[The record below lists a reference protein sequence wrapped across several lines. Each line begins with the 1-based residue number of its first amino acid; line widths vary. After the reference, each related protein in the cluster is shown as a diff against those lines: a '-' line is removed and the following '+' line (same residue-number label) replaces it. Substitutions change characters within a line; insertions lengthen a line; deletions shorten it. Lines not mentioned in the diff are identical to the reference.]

1 MLLANYLEQIRTHV
15 YDKTLN
21 FLLQISAGSV
31 ERKGY
36 FEEGHCEVKTSSYNV
51 SKVNITLICTKLFL
65 MIAFVEV
72 RQVNLQ

>member
-36 FEEGHCEVKTSSYNV
+36 FEEGHCEVKTSSYMLV
-51 SKVNITLICTKLFL
+51 RSILLLFVPN
-65 MIAFVEV
+65 FF
-72 RQVNLQ
+72 